1 MSTAARLSESA
12 ATVDR
17 NMERN
22 VLGAIFVQ
30 NDVLHAVASVLQP
43 NDFCSRDHAKL
54 FALMLE
60 MDNGIDPQ
68 TVLNAIRRSGQ
79 RIDISI
85 AELSEMTDGV
95 LPGSAERYAAA
106 VKDASTRRQAV
117 ALCERTSLYF
127 QDPTKALLASL
138 KTAHEGFLELVSGSQ
153 EHPTLHA
160 FQVADPV
167 LCQIAARRK
176 RDDRMVGL
184 PFGLDVLDETTSG
197 VSAGE
202 LVLIAARPGVGKT
215 SLLVQTTRANA
226 QAGRGVFVFSAEMT
240 KEQFFSRMLAQISRI
255 PSFKIRRAW
264 LLTDEEEKQLAR
276 SAAEIA
282 GWPWWIA
289 DRSSPHITEV
299 VSRAVAAVKHHKCEL
314 IALDHIQK
322 FRADGDNETERTS
335 AISAALAQLAKD
347 YAPVVALSQLTKPA
361 DHSKAK
367 WPTALDLR
375 GSGMLEAD
383 AHTIVLL
390 HRELDQGGQYTSK
403 GYAIVEKQREGM
415 TGVLNVHFDTD
426 LLRFI
431 RA

>member
-1 MSTAARLSESA
+1 
-12 ATVDR
+12 
-17 NMERN
+17 
-22 VLGAIFVQ
+22 
-30 NDVLHAVASVLQP
+30 
-43 NDFCSRDHAKL
+43 
-54 FALMLE
+54 
-60 MDNGIDPQ
+60 
-68 TVLNAIRRSGQ
+68 
-79 RIDISI
+79 
-85 AELSEMTDGV
+85 
-95 LPGSAERYAAA
+95 
-106 VKDASTRRQAV
+106 
-117 ALCERTSLYF
+117 
-127 QDPTKALLASL
+127 
-138 KTAHEGFLELVSGSQ
+138 
-153 EHPTLHA
+153 
-160 FQVADPV
+160 
-167 LCQIAARRK
+167 
-176 RDDRMVGL
+176 
-184 PFGLDVLDETTSG
+184 
-197 VSAGE
+197 
-202 LVLIAARPGVGKT
+202 
-215 SLLVQTTRANA
+215 
-226 QAGRGVFVFSAEMT
+226 MT
-240 KEQFFSRMLAQISRI
+240 KEQFFSRMLSQVSRI

-282 GWPWWIA
+282 GWPWYIA
-289 DRSSPHITEV
+289 DRSNPHITEV
-299 VSRAVAAVKHHKCEL
+299 VSRAVAAVKHRKCEL

-390 HRELDQGGQYTSK
+390 HRDLDQGGQYASK

-426 LLRFI
+426 LLRLI

>member
-12 ATVDR
+12 ATVELG
-17 NMERN
+17 MERN

-30 NDVLHAVASVLQP
+30 NGVLHTVAPLIDAD
-43 NDFCSRDHAKL
+43 DFYSTDHAKI
-54 FALMLE
+54 FAAMLE
-60 MDNGIDPQ
+60 MDSGIDPR
-68 TVLNAIRRSGQ
+68 TVLNAVQRRGQ
-79 RIDISI
+79 RVSLSA
-85 AELSEMTDGV
+85 AELSETTLGT
-95 LPGSAERYAAA
+95 LPGSAPRYAAA
-106 VKDASTRRQAV
+106 VREASLRRRAV
-117 ALCERTSLYF
+117 ALCERTTLYF
-127 QDPTKALLASL
+127 QDPSQSLLDSL
-138 KTAHEGFLELVSGSQ
+138 KAAHEGFLELVSGSQ
-153 EHPTLHA
+153 DHPTLHA

-197 VSAGE
+197 VSKGE

-215 SLLVQTTRANA
+215 SLLVQTTRVNA

-240 KEQFFSRMLAQISRI
+240 KEQFFSRMLSQVSRI

-282 GWPWWIA
+282 GWPWYIA
-289 DRSSPHITEV
+289 DRSNPHITEV
-299 VSRAVAAVKHHKCEL
+299 VSRAVAAVKHRKCEL

-390 HRELDQGGQYTSK
+390 HRDLDQGGQYASK